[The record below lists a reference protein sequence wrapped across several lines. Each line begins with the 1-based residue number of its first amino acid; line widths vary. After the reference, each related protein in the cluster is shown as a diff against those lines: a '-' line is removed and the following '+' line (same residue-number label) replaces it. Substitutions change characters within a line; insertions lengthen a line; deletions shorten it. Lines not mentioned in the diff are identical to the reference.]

1 MRRDLIIG
9 MVVAFALLG
18 GTAGIGEWLR
28 PGAQKVVKQEEEHTI
43 ALKMPP
49 IEPDEPDV
57 KEVEDTP
64 TPVVDFAPP
73 MQNDVP
79 QLVQVD
85 SFVQQIQPPPPEG
98 LKPVTGVINIPQG
111 RLVAGSGMGQIFDI
125 SQLDQIPQATVQG
138 RPLYPFEMRRAG
150 ITGTVTVEFIVQKN
164 GIVRDAFAL
173 KSTQREFEAEAVK
186 AVMKWRFKPGKRGG
200 ADVDTRMRVDI
211 VFSLNDD

>member
-1 MRRDLIIG
+1 
-9 MVVAFALLG
+9 MVVAFAVLG
-18 GTAGIGEWLR
+18 GTAGLGEWLK
-28 PGAQKVVKQEEEHTI
+28 PGAQKVIKQEEEHTI

-79 QLVQVD
+79 QIVQVD
-85 SFVQQIQPPPPEG
+85 SFVQQIQPPPPDN

-111 RLVAGSGMGQIFDI
+111 RLVAGAGMGQIFDI
-125 SQLDQIPQATVQG
+125 SQLDKIPQPTVQG

-164 GIVRDAFAL
+164 GAVRDAFAV

-186 AVMKWRFKPGKRGG
+186 AVSKWKFKPGQRGG
-200 ADVDTRMRVDI
+200 AAVDTRMRVDI
-211 VFSLNDD
+211 VFSLNDE

>member
-164 GIVRDAFAL
+164 GVVRDAFAL

-200 ADVDTRMRVDI
+200 AEVDTRMHVDI

>member
-164 GIVRDAFAL
+164 GVVRDAFPL

>member
-28 PGAQKVVKQEEEHTI
+28 PGTQKVVKQEEEHTI

-164 GIVRDAFAL
+164 GVVRDAFAL

-200 ADVDTRMRVDI
+200 AEVDTRMHVDI